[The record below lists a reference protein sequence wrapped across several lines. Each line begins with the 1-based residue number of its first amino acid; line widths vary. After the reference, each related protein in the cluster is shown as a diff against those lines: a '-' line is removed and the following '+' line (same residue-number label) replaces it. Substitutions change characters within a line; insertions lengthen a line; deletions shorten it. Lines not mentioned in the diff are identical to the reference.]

1 MSKFKWVLS
10 TLLVTAMISS
20 LPTGSTQTTKAQ
32 TNPFGTGEDVSQALT
47 KDNEP
52 PVNPDERR
60 RTGTSRGNPWAAVF
74 RALAQDN
81 KEPLPPKKGVSRGGA
96 CAIAPRTIGS
106 NAKIWSDRPLF
117 VWQGRLS
124 RLEVRP
130 AGSDR
135 VLWRYNVT
143 ESQNST
149 MYTGEPLK
157 PGQTYEWSLYNLG
170 TRDNSRPSATVRF
183 QVMDA
188 QERASIKT
196 QLQDLDRELKEKGAS
211 PEEIARQRAQYFAQQ
226 RLWSDVVQEAYSVKN
241 PSAPLAEVVQAIP
254 REICTNPA
262 GQNSVQSR

>member
-10 TLLVTAMISS
+10 ILLVTAMISS

-47 KDNEP
+47 QDNEP
-52 PVNPDERR
+52 PVNPDAGR
-60 RTGTSRGNPWAAVF
+60 RTGTSRGNPWGAIL
-74 RALAQDN
+74 RALAQDT
-81 KEPLPPKKGVSRGGA
+81 KPPVPPKKGVSRGGA

-130 AGSDR
+130 AGSEQ
-135 VLWRYNVT
+135 VLWRHNVT
-143 ESQNST
+143 ASQNST

-157 PGQTYEWSLYNLG
+157 PGQTYEWRLYSLGN
-170 TRDNSRPSATVRF
+170 RDNSSPNATVRF

-188 QERASIKT
+188 RERASIKT
-196 QLQDLDRELKEKGAS
+196 QLQDLEQELREKGAS
-211 PEEIARQRAQYFAQQ
+211 AEEIARRRAQYFAQQ
-226 RLWSDVVQEAYSVKN
+226 RLWSDVLQEAYSVKN

-254 REICTNPA
+254 REICTNPS